1 MVLRDTMAGSPAG
14 DAARWSS
21 ADELELARLA
31 LDAALDSI
39 LVHDCDGNVLYFNE
53 SAMRLHNCTREEFA
67 ALPAWGWTQQPRRVI
82 EQRMADL
89 EANGTSTFISQRRT
103 PERLEA
109 IHEVHARTVDTSRGR
124 IVVSVIHDITERCAA
139 EEMLR
144 DLAFHDHLTG
154 VANRALL
161 DDRLAVAIADANR
174 RSELLGLIYLDIDDF
189 KPINDRYGHDCGDE
203 VLRIVAK
210 RLSHSVREA
219 DTVARVGGDE
229 FVVVL
234 PRVGTRESL
243 TETARKL
250 ADALSQP
257 IEAGCASVNIT
268 VSVGITSYVSDEDD
282 ARSLM
287 TKADLAMYDAKQYRD
302 HISSVEHI
310 AR

>member
-1 MVLRDTMAGSPAG
+1 MRDARADRLAQDS
-14 DAARWSS
+14 ARWSS
-21 ADELELARLA
+21 VDELELARVA

-53 SAMRLHNCTREEFA
+53 SALRLHNCTREEFM
-67 ALPAWGWTQQPRRVI
+67 ALPAWGWTQQPRRII
-82 EQRMADL
+82 EQRMAEL
-89 EANGTSTFISQRRT
+89 EASGCSTFISQRRN

-109 IHEVHARTVDTSRGR
+109 IHEVHARLVNTSRGR
-124 IVVSVIHDITERCAA
+124 IVVSVVHDITERCAA

-161 DDRLAVAIADANR
+161 DDRIAVAIADAR
-174 RSELLGLIYLDIDDF
+174 RRGELLGLIYLDIDEF
-189 KPINDRYGHDCGDE
+189 KPVNDRYGHDCGDE

-210 RLSHSVREA
+210 RLSHSVRET

-234 PRVGTRESL
+234 PRVGTRQSL
-243 TETARKL
+243 DETARKL
-250 ADALSQP
+250 ADAVSRP
-257 IEAGCASVNIT
+257 IEAGCASITVT
-268 VSVGITSYVSDEDD
+268 VSVGVTSYVPDEDD

-287 TKADLAMYDAKQYRD
+287 MKADLAMYDAKQYRD
-302 HISSVEHI
+302 HISSVEHMG
-310 AR
+310 R